1 MTLLFVSAVDDAED
15 WASELAAL
23 RPDIPFRVWPDVGD
37 PAAVRYALAWRPPV
51 DALAGLPN
59 LQAIFSLGA
68 GIDGL
73 ADVPEALP
81 PGVPVVRMV
90 EEGLSSGM
98 AEYVAWQVL
107 DWHRGG
113 ALYRAQQ
120 QTGEWRRRRS
130 KLASERRV
138 GILGLGVLGQS
149 AARMLRG
156 LGFPVAGWSRTPK
169 AMDGVDCRHG
179 AEGLREMVTA
189 SDILVNLLPLTPQ
202 TEGLIDAGLLAAL
215 PQGAVLINAA
225 RGRHVVEAD
234 LLAALDS
241 GHLAGASLDVFFPE
255 PLAADHPF
263 WRHPK
268 IALTPHVAA
277 LTLPRTAAPAVVA
290 QIARIERGEAPLHVV
305 DASRGY

>member
-1 MTLLFVSAVDDAED
+1 MTLLFVSAADDPEE
-15 WASELAAL
+15 WAGALAAL

-37 PAAVRYALAWRPPV
+37 PAAVRYALAWRPPA
-51 DALAGLPN
+51 DALPGLPN

-90 EEGLSSGM
+90 EEGLSAGM

-120 QTGEWRRRRS
+120 QAGEWRRRRS
-130 KLASERRV
+130 KLAGERRI

-149 AARMLRG
+149 AARMLTG
-156 LGFPVAGWSRTPK
+156 LGFPVAGWSRTAK
-169 AMDGVDCRHG
+169 TVDQVVCHHG
-179 AEGLREMVTA
+179 ADGLADLVA
-189 SDILVNLLPLTPQ
+189 GSDILVNLLPLTPQ
-202 TEGLIDAGLLAAL
+202 TEGLINADLIAAL
-215 PQGAVLINAA
+215 PKGAVLINAA
-225 RGRHVVEAD
+225 RGRHVVDVD

-241 GHLAGASLDVFFPE
+241 GHLAGAALDVFSTE
-255 PLAADHPF
+255 PLPPDHPF
-263 WRHPK
+263 WRHPR

-277 LTLPRTAAPAVVA
+277 LTLARTAAPAVVA

-305 DASRGY
+305 DAGRGY